1 MLFLPAKANNMLRC
15 ILLITAIGTCNNL
28 QSQNRE
34 RVIDSLTNLLQQSK
48 ADTNRARL
56 YIMIGDRYE
65 QRNDSISI
73 DYYYKAIAL
82 SEQLKYKWGEAVARQ
97 YLAEVYLRKNKYDSS
112 TLHLTKVME
121 LSQALKDDKR
131 MGVAANTIAIIHYRN
146 GDFENALTYYLRAA
160 EHFEKREDLR
170 IQLISCYTN
179 IGSVFFEQ
187 GQHDKALDYN
197 KRAYDIAVQIKND
210 IEIAYA
216 ACELA
221 AALQKHGKAK
231 EAKVYIQQAVTIAN
245 KEEDLFLKTVAWQNL
260 GTAHL
265 QENNYHDALAAFN
278 QALNFAQQYG
288 DSTRIALLLG
298 FTGQTQTRL
307 NNYPAAEQNL
317 LTALRYYTNAQDLT
331 GLSKIYD
338 ALYNLETAK
347 GNYKKGVEFLQLY
360 HRYKDTVFTLDRAKS
375 LNGLEARYQSEK
387 KEREIAQLNVQRVEQ
402 ELIITQRNRWLLVVA
417 MSLGLVLI
425 FAILYYK
432 NSRQKMVIAKQQQV
446 LQEEKISSLQQQ
458 QQVIAL
464 QSMVN
469 GQETERRRIARDL
482 HDSLGGL
489 FSTVKMHFSSL
500 QHEVADLRGN
510 TLYKKSYELVDDA
523 AEELRKIAH
532 NMMPEVLLK
541 IGLVPA
547 LQDFC
552 NNINA
557 GKRLH
562 ISLQAY
568 GMEKRLNASTEVII
582 YRIIQE
588 LVNNIIKH
596 AQATEAIIQ
605 FNRNGSNLSITVED
619 NGRGFDTL
627 EAEEKHSMGI
637 QTVKSRVVCLNG
649 RIAIDSQNN
658 VGTTVMI
665 DLVLSE
671 EA

>member
-1 MLFLPAKANNMLRC
+1 MLCLFRWM
-15 ILLITAIGTCNNL
+15 LLITAISISNCL
-28 QSQNRE
+28 QAQNRE
-34 RVIDSLTNLLQQSK
+34 RVIDSLTNLLNQSK
-48 ADTNRARL
+48 ADTVRARL

-65 QRNDSISI
+65 QKNDSISV

-82 SEQLKYKWGEAVARQ
+82 SAQLQYKWGEAVARQ
-97 YLAEVYLRKNKYDSS
+97 YLSEVYTRKNKYDSA
-112 TLHLTKVME
+112 TLHLEKVMD
-121 LSQALKDDKR
+121 LSKQLKDDKR
-131 MGVAANTIAIIHYRN
+131 IGIAANSIAIIQYRN
-146 GDFENALTYYLRAA
+146 GEYENALQYYLLAA

-187 GQHDKALDYN
+187 GQHDKALEYN
-197 KRAYDIAVQIKND
+197 RRAYDIAVAIKND

-221 AALQKHGKAK
+221 AALQKHGKAS
-231 EAKVYIQQAVTIAN
+231 EAKQYVQQAVTIAN
-245 KEEDLFLKTVAWQNL
+245 KEEDFFLKTIAWQNL
-260 GTAHL
+260 GTVHL
-265 QENNYHDALAAFN
+265 QEKNYNDAMAAFN
-278 QALNFAQQYG
+278 QALAFARQYG
-288 DSTRIALLLG
+288 DSTKIVLLMG
-298 FTGQTQTRL
+298 YTGMTQIRL

-317 LTALRYYTNAQDLT
+317 LTALSYYTNTQDLT

-347 GNYKKGVEFLQLY
+347 GNYKKGVEFLKLY
-360 HRYKDTVFTLDRAKS
+360 HQYKDTVFTLDRSKS
-375 LNGLEARYQSEK
+375 LNTLETKYQSEK
-387 KEREIAQLNVQRVEQ
+387 KEREIAQLNVQRVQQ
-402 ELIITQRNRWLLVVA
+402 ELAITQRNRWLIIAGL
-417 MSLGLVLI
+417 SLGLVLI
-425 FAILYYK
+425 FVVLYYK
-432 NSRQKMVIAKQQQV
+432 NSRQKMVIARQRQV

-541 IGLVPA
+541 IGLIPA

-552 NNINA
+552 NNISA
-557 GKRLH
+557 GKMLQ
-562 ISLQAY
+562 ISLQSY
-568 GMEKRLNASTEVII
+568 GMEKRLDPSTEVII
-582 YRIIQE
+582 FRIIQE
-588 LVNNIIKH
+588 LVNNIMKH
-596 AQATEAIIQ
+596 AQASEAIIQ
-605 FNRNGSNLSITVED
+605 FNRDGNNLSITVED
-619 NGRGFDTL
+619 NGRGFDIN
-627 EAEEKHSMGI
+627 EAEDKRSMGI

-649 RIAIDSQNN
+649 RMSIDSQNN

-665 DLVLSE
+665 DLVLNE